1 MPSRGVLGVEP
12 LGIIQGPV
20 AWPYLVQE
28 EWSSE
33 QIGPIGLQD
42 ISLQNSTWLGCHN
55 GDGMLIFYDS
65 IFLLYRGLSKKIY
78 LGEVLHTIILKMVV

>member
-1 MPSRGVLGVEP
+1 MPSRGVLGVEL

-42 ISLQNSTWLGCHN
+42 ISLQNST
-55 GDGMLIFYDS
+55 
-65 IFLLYRGLSKKIY
+65 
-78 LGEVLHTIILKMVV
+78 